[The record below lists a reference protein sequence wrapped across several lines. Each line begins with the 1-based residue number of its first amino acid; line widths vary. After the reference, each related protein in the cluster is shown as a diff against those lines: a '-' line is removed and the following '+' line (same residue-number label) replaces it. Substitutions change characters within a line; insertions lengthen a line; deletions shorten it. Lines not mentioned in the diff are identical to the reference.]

1 MDVSILADFP
11 SPRRIPHLFIS
22 SSPHHL
28 YSHLLPMLIRTFI
41 RFTVAIVL
49 SMSTWL
55 VAPAAFAVTPI
66 PLSNVGYKNCSA
78 EMSKGAVSSGGVTQD
93 ALCFLITGKAENK
106 SGKTVYDADVYGR
119 IYDADNNNVLPNRG
133 RVGLIEQV
141 PPGINDF
148 EMRVTVP
155 SSATLPLQLK
165 KFKASGFTTKI
176 RQ

>member
-1 MDVSILADFP
+1 
-11 SPRRIPHLFIS
+11 
-22 SSPHHL
+22 
-28 YSHLLPMLIRTFI
+28 MLIRIFITFAVTI
-41 RFTVAIVL
+41 LL
-49 SMSTWL
+49 SMSTWTI
-55 VAPAAFAVTPI
+55 APAALAVTPI
-66 PLSNVGYKNCSA
+66 PLSNIGYKDCSA

-106 SGKTVYDADVYGR
+106 SGKTVFDADVYGR

-148 EMRVTVP
+148 EMRITVP
-155 SSATLPLQLK
+155 SSARQPLQLK

>member
-1 MDVSILADFP
+1 
-11 SPRRIPHLFIS
+11 
-22 SSPHHL
+22 
-28 YSHLLPMLIRTFI
+28 MLIRTFV
-41 RFTVAIVL
+41 RFTVAIAL

-55 VAPAAFAVTPI
+55 FAPAAWAITPI
-66 PLSNVGYKNCSA
+66 PLTEIGYKNCSV
-78 EMSKGAVSSGGVTQD
+78 EMSKGTVSSGGVTQD
-93 ALCFLITGKAENK
+93 ALCFLIIGKAENK

-148 EMRVTVP
+148 EMRITVP

>member
-1 MDVSILADFP
+1 
-11 SPRRIPHLFIS
+11 
-22 SSPHHL
+22 
-28 YSHLLPMLIRTFI
+28 MLIRTFLTFAI
-41 RFTVAIVL
+41 SIVL

-55 VAPAAFAVTPI
+55 VAPAALAVTPI
-66 PLSNVGYKNCSA
+66 PLSNIGYKDCSA

-93 ALCFLITGKAENK
+93 AACFLITGKAENK
-106 SGKTVYDADVYGR
+106 SGKTVYDADVFGR

-155 SSATLPLQLK
+155 SSARQPLQLK

>member
-1 MDVSILADFP
+1 
-11 SPRRIPHLFIS
+11 
-22 SSPHHL
+22 
-28 YSHLLPMLIRTFI
+28 MLIRTFI
-41 RFTVAIVL
+41 TFAITILL
-49 SMSTWL
+49 SISSWTI
-55 VAPAAFAVTPI
+55 APAALAVTPI
-66 PLSNVGYKNCSA
+66 PLSNIGYKDCSA

-106 SGKTVYDADVYGR
+106 SGKTVFDADVYGR

-148 EMRVTVP
+148 EMRITVP
-155 SSATLPLQLK
+155 SSARQPLQLK

>member
-1 MDVSILADFP
+1 
-11 SPRRIPHLFIS
+11 
-22 SSPHHL
+22 
-28 YSHLLPMLIRTFI
+28 MLIRTLLTF
-41 RFTVAIVL
+41 AITILL
-49 SMSTWL
+49 SMSSWTI
-55 VAPAAFAVTPI
+55 APAALAVTPI
-66 PLSNVGYKNCSA
+66 PLSNIGYKDCSA

-106 SGKTVYDADVYGR
+106 SGKTVFDADVYGR

-148 EMRVTVP
+148 EMRITVP
-155 SSATLPLQLK
+155 SSARQPLQLK

>member
-1 MDVSILADFP
+1 MVLGFRAQASPSLQVSQSPRPPVSIPNILA
-11 SPRRIPHLFIS
+11 
-22 SSPHHL
+22 
-28 YSHLLPMLIRTFI
+28 MLIRSLLTCIAATF
-41 RFTVAIVL
+41 L
-49 SMSTWL
+49 SLSTWI
-55 VAPAAFAVTPI
+55 VTPAALAITPI
-66 PLSNVGYKNCSA
+66 TLSELNYRDCPP
-78 EMSKGAVSSGGVTQD
+78 EMAKGAVTSGGVTQE
-93 ALCFLITGKAENK
+93 AACFSIYGKAENK

-148 EMRVTVP
+148 EIRITIP
-155 SSATLPLQLK
+155 TSLATPLQLK